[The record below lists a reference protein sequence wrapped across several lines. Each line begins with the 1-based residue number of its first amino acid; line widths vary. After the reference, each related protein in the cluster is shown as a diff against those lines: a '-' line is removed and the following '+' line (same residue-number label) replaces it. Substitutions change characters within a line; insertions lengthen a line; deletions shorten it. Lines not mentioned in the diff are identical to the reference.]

1 MMRRVHIACAASL
14 FAAAICF
21 VSTARAGWIEERDGQ
36 TVIHVKVF
44 NLPDPTRPDTPTRA
58 EAAVVK
64 EFVSRFPEIFRA
76 RYRDKYTQHPELY
89 GRHNW
94 DSVRVE
100 LHSFTGLTIQNLA
113 LDARPLMA
121 IAGGVAPDILYVNFR
136 QSDTYIQQRF
146 LYPLDKPEDGYL
158 SSLSPDE
165 LAFRVHP
172 KIWPVI
178 RRKGPD
184 SHVRVWAMPY
194 GGALGKVVLFRKD
207 LFDAAGVPYPHND
220 WTWDD
225 LLSIGRRLTDPAR
238 GIYGLGLGRGLHES
252 WYWVTF
258 LWSAGGDVLEYDEHT
273 DQWRAVFHSHEAA
286 VALDFYT
293 RLNTEPWTDRSGR
306 RRYGYTYKEPDKN
319 IKWEQGQIGMVFEYI
334 DEKLFATINPDLTGM
349 VPVPLSPN
357 GKRGAE
363 LNSRMM
369 GLFSGI
375 EHPAVRDAAWEF
387 IRYFTGEDAMR
398 TRTRILVEGGLGRF
412 VNPRYLELFGYHE
425 LVRFAPPGWK
435 ECFETAIET
444 GRPEPF
450 GRNCQLVYN
459 IMTQPLQE
467 AEQLALKGQI
477 PQDLEARL
485 ALWRKLLTRAV
496 DRANKKMIGHI
507 TPRELWLHRVTAA
520 AFLAALAVVLVVLA
534 RRQLRSWFEP
544 RRTDLTHAVARLP
557 RSRRW
562 AWALLLFPA
571 VTTILFWRYWPLL
584 QGMLIAFQDYRIIGT
599 SRWVWLDNFGA
610 VLWDDEWWRTVWNSL
625 RYSVL
630 TVALTFLPPMLLA
643 ILLQE
648 IPRGKILFRVI
659 FYLPAVMS
667 SVVVML
673 LWRTFYD
680 PTESGALNA
689 LLLKLPAVLYLA
701 LAAGLFLLAAR
712 LATRLWRHEHRW
724 PAALLLSAG
733 AVVAYTCAD
742 LARPV
747 LLLNEVPWWRKLT
760 MGISEPVRWL
770 QDPNTAMFACV
781 LPMFWAGL
789 GPGSLIYLAALKTI
803 PDDLYEVADMDGAT
817 FGDKV
822 LFIVFPMLKTLLAI
836 NFLGVFIHAWLY
848 AAGNILAMTGG
859 AAQTEVADL
868 HIFYQAFMFLRF
880 GPAAAMSWILGL
892 MLVGF
897 TAQQLQ
903 MLSRVEFKRA
913 DEAEGGR

>member
-1 MMRRVHIACAASL
+1 MTKRSHIVLAAL
-14 FAAAICF
+14 TFAAAHI
-21 VSTARAGWIEERDGQ
+21 SLPLALAGWIEERDGQ

-58 EAAVVK
+58 DAAVVK

-76 RYRDKYTQHPELY
+76 RYREKYAQNPERY

-94 DSVRVE
+94 ESVRVE
-100 LHSFTGLTIQNLA
+100 LHSFTGITIQNLA

-158 SSLSPDE
+158 ASLSHDE
-165 LAFRVHP
+165 VAFRVHP

-184 SHVRVWAMPY
+184 GNVHVWAMPY
-194 GGALGKVVLFRKD
+194 GGALGKVVLYRKD
-207 LFDAAGVPYPHND
+207 VFDAAGVPYPRND

-225 LLSIGRRLTDPAR
+225 LLNICRRITDPAR

-258 LWSAGGDVLEYDEHT
+258 LWSAGGEVLEYDEST
-273 DQWRAVFHSHEAA
+273 DQWRAVFDSPEA
-286 VALDFYT
+286 VAAFDFYT
-293 RLNTEPWTDRSGR
+293 RLNTEPWTDRTGR

-319 IKWEQGQIGMVFEYI
+319 IKWEQGQIGMVFEYV

-349 VPVPLSPN
+349 VPVPLGP
-357 GKRGAE
+357 GGQRGAE

-375 EHPAVRDAAWEF
+375 EQPAVRDAAWEF
-387 IRYFTGEDAMR
+387 IRFFDSEDAMR
-398 TRTRILVEGGLGRF
+398 IRTRILVEGGLGRF

-444 GRPEPF
+444 GRPEPY

-477 PQDLEARL
+477 PQDTEARFT
-485 ALWRKLLTRAV
+485 LWRKLLAQAAE
-496 DRANKKMIGHI
+496 RANKKMIGHI
-507 TPRELWLHRVTAA
+507 TPRELRLHRATAIV
-520 AFLAALAVVLVVLA
+520 FLAALTTVLIVLA
-534 RRQLRSWFEP
+534 RRQFRSWSEAH
-544 RRTDLTHAVARLP
+544 RADAAYDAVRLP
-557 RSRRW
+557 RSQRV
-562 AWALLLFPA
+562 AWSLLLLPA
-571 VTTILFWRYWPLL
+571 AATILFWRYWPLF
-584 QGMLIAFQDYRIIGT
+584 QGTLIAFQDYRIIGP

-610 VLWDDEWWRTVWNSL
+610 VLWDDEWWRTVWNSF

-630 TVALTFLPPMLLA
+630 TVTLTFLPPMLLA

-648 IPRGKILFRVI
+648 VPRGKILFRVI

-689 LLLKLPAVLYLA
+689 LLLRLPAGLYLL
-701 LAAGLFLLAAR
+701 LAACLFLLAAR
-712 LATRLWRHEHRW
+712 LARKLWRLGYRW
-724 PAALLLSAG
+724 TAAILLFAG
-733 AVVAYTCAD
+733 GAAAYTCGAI
-742 LARPV
+742 ANPV
-747 LLLNEVPWWRKLT
+747 WALPDVSWWRKLS

-781 LPMFWAGL
+781 LPMFWAGV

-803 PDDLYEVADMDGAT
+803 PDDLYEAADMDGAT

-892 MLVGF
+892 MLIGF

-913 DEAEGGR
+913 DETEGGR